1 MKPNETKSNRDQRKR
16 NDTNYIIE
24 YITLQNTTQYN
35 KHYNPNREDPKNTE
49 RNETKEKTN
58 ETKQIQIKSNQHYNT
73 TNNKK
78 ILNFTRI
85 RILMTL

>member
-35 KHYNPNREDPKNTE
+35 KHYNPNREDPNNTE

>member
-1 MKPNETKSNRDQRKR
+1 MKLNETKSNRDQRKR
-16 NDTNYIIE
+16 NDTKYIKE
-24 YITLQNTTQYN
+24 YITLQNKTQYN
-35 KHYNPNREDPKNTE
+35 KHYNPNREDSNNTE

-78 ILNFTRI
+78 NT
-85 RILMTL
+85 